1 MRAVILTSN
10 KPRHAYFA
18 ETVGREFEVKL
29 LIREK
34 KGAYYSSAIAED
46 PLIAEHF
53 ERLAKSEEEYF
64 GKARWPKAT
73 TIDCDRSAVNE
84 LDNAR
89 LAVDARPDVIFLF
102 GTTILGTEWL
112 VPFSGRIINLHLG
125 LSPFYRGSAT
135 LFWPIAKGELECV
148 GATIHLAERK
158 VDAGPILARVKP
170 KLVVGDNY
178 YDIGNKTIRR
188 AIDELPKVAQRYLAG
203 TIRPTV
209 QDLAGGVVYRKADF
223 NAAAL
228 RAALQVVGTGLT
240 TSQIDHVANS
250 TRCAC

>member
-1 MRAVILTSN
+1 MRAVVLTSN

-18 ETVGREFEVKL
+18 ETVAREFDVKL
-29 LIREK
+29 VIREK
-34 KGAYYSSAIAED
+34 KGAYYSGAIAED

-53 ERLAKSEEEYF
+53 DRLEKSEEEYF
-64 GKARWPKAT
+64 GKARWPKVN

-89 LAVDARPDVIFLF
+89 LAVDVRPDVIFLF

-112 VPFSGRIINLHLG
+112 VPFPGRIINLHLG

-135 LFWPIAKGELECV
+135 LFWPVAKGELECV
-148 GATIHLAERK
+148 GATIHLAEKK

-170 KLVVGDNY
+170 KLAIGDSY
-178 YDIGNKTIRR
+178 YDIANKTIRR

-223 NAAAL
+223 NSTALQAAL
-228 RAALQVVGTGLT
+228 DFVGAGLT